1 MVVREKSG
9 PNLVVALV
17 SRLDEGTSADVENR
31 LLTEIGDAVTRLV
44 LDLSAVE
51 FLSSAGMRVLIVASK
66 KVRANGGDMAFTGVG
81 PSIRKVLEISGFI
94 KMFRIVE
101 SPADA
106 FAPN

>member
-17 SRLDEGTSADVENR
+17 SRLDEGTSADVEDR
-31 LLTEIGDAVTRLV
+31 LLAEIGATVTRLV

-94 KMFRIVE
+94 KMFRIVA